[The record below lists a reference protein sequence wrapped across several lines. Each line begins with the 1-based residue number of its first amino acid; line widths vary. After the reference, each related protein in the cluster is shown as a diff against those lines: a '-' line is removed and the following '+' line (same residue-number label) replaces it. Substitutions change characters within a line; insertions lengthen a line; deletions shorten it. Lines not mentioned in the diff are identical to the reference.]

1 MRSLMNDR
9 MYEIIVDSLSAH
21 VAVLDDKGVIVK
33 TNRAWQEYAEKNG
46 MKGHPDSLGIN
57 YLNIC
62 EAATDCGEPQGELV
76 TGGIQKVLAGELLE
90 FVIQYP
96 CHSPGRRQ
104 WFNLRVLPYLSQTE
118 HWVMLVHE
126 DVTPLFLAQEE
137 LQQKEE
143 ELREKSEKLE
153 EVNVALKVLLE
164 HRERGLAEMEQ
175 RMTANIHELVLPY
188 TEKLKNC
195 LKHPKERTLIG
206 IVENNLHDIVTPFL
220 HRLSSLNLLLTPHEV
235 EVAALIRTG
244 KSSQEIA
251 DVLGVSVSTI
261 SFHRKNLRRKLGL
274 RDRTMNLRT
283 YLLSLK

>member
-1 MRSLMNDR
+1 MNGR

-33 TNRAWQEYAEKNG
+33 TNRAWQEYAKKNG
-46 MKGHPDSLGIN
+46 MEVSPDTLGVN

-62 EAATDCGEPQGELV
+62 QAATDCGEPEGEMV
-76 TGGIQKVLAGELLE
+76 TAGIRKVLAGELLE

-96 CHSPGRRQ
+96 CHSPSRRQ
-104 WFNLRVLPYLSQTE
+104 WFNLRVLPYLSETK
-118 HWVMLVHE
+118 HWLILVHE
-126 DVTPLFLAQEE
+126 DVTPLFLVQEE
-137 LQQKEE
+137 LQQREE
-143 ELREKSEKLE
+143 ELRQKSEKLE

-164 HRERGLAEMEQ
+164 HRERGLTELEQ

-188 TEKLKNC
+188 TEKLKSIM
-195 LKHPKERTLIG
+195 KAPREKTLID
-206 IVENNLHDIVTPFL
+206 IVENNLNDIIAPFL
-220 HRLSSLNLLLTPHEV
+220 NRLSSLNLLLTPQEV
-235 EVAALIRTG
+235 EVAALVRTG

-274 RDRTMNLRT
+274 QDRTMNLRT

>member
-1 MRSLMNDR
+1 MDGR

-33 TNRAWQEYAEKNG
+33 TNRTWHEYGEKNG
-46 MKGHPDSLGIN
+46 LVGHTDSLGVN

-62 EAATDCGEPQGELV
+62 EAATDCGEPEGELV
-76 TGGIQKVLAGELLE
+76 AEGIQKVLAGELLE

-96 CHSPGRRQ
+96 CHSPSRRQ

-143 ELREKSEKLE
+143 ELRQKNKMLE
-153 EVNVALKVLLE
+153 EVNVAIKVLLE
-164 HRERGLAEMEQ
+164 HRERGLAELEQ

-188 TEKLKNC
+188 TEKLKNS
-195 LKHPKERTLIG
+195 LKNPRERTLID
-206 IVENNLHDIVTPFL
+206 IVENNLNDIIAPFL
-220 HRLSSLNLLLTPHEV
+220 NRLSSLNLLLTPQEV
-235 EVAALIRTG
+235 EVAGLIRAG
-244 KSSQEIA
+244 KSSQDIA

-274 RDRTMNLRT
+274 KERTMNLRT

>member
-1 MRSLMNDR
+1 MNDR

-33 TNRAWQEYAEKNG
+33 TNRAWQEYGEENG
-46 MKGHPDSLGIN
+46 LEGKTDSLGIN

-62 EAATDCGEPQGELV
+62 EAATACGDSEGELV
-76 TGGIQKVLAGELLE
+76 IVGIQKVLAGELLE

-96 CHSPGRRQ
+96 CHSPSRRR
-104 WFNLRVLPYLSQTE
+104 WFNLRVLPYLSEAE

-143 ELREKSEKLE
+143 ELRLKSEKLE

-164 HRERGLAEMEQ
+164 HRERGLADLEQ

-188 TEKLKNC
+188 TEKLKNS
-195 LKHPKERTLIG
+195 LKNPRERTLID
-206 IVENNLHDIVTPFL
+206 IVENNLNDIISPFL
-220 HRLSSLNLLLTPHEV
+220 NRLSSLNLLLTPQEV

-274 RDRTMNLRT
+274 QDRTMNLRT
-283 YLLSLK
+283 YLLSLQ

>member
-1 MRSLMNDR
+1 MDGR

-33 TNRAWQEYAEKNG
+33 TNRAWQEYGEKNG
-46 MKGHPDSLGIN
+46 LEGSTDSIGVN

-62 EAATDCGEPQGELV
+62 KASTDCGEPEGKLV
-76 TGGIQKVLAGELLE
+76 TVGIEKVLAGDLLE

-96 CHSPGRRQ
+96 CHSPNRRR
-104 WFNLRVLPYLSQTE
+104 WFNLRVLPYLSETE

-126 DVTPLFLAQEE
+126 DVTPLFLSQEE
-137 LQQKEE
+137 LQQKKE
-143 ELREKSEKLE
+143 ELRQKSEKLE

-164 HRERGLAEMEQ
+164 HRERGLAELEQ

-195 LKHPKERTLIG
+195 LKNPLERTLID
-206 IVENNLHDIVTPFL
+206 IVENNLNDIIAPFL
-220 HRLSSLNLLLTPHEV
+220 NRLSSLNLLLTPQEV

-274 RDRTMNLRT
+274 KERTMNLRT